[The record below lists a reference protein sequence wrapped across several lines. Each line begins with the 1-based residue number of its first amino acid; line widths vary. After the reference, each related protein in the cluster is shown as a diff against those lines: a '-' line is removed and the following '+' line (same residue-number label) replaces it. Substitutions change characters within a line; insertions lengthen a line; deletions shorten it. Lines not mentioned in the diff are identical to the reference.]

1 MTGFKDFLKEEFKK
15 DKGLEKEFY
24 QELEKT
30 RIAVEIAAFR
40 TKAGLSQAE
49 LARRVGTSQSS
60 IARMENADYQNYSMR
75 MLRKIAE
82 VLNLELVVTLRAKES
97 PAAKPA
103 ESRKT
108 VSLVD
113 YRARSRYGRGY
124 SFPDTGP
131 FKPLKKTIG
140 G

>member
-1 MTGFKDFLKEEFKK
+1 LTGFKDFLKEEFKK

-30 RIAVEIAAFR
+30 RIAIEIAAFR
-40 TKAGLSQAE
+40 TKAGLSQTE

-82 VLNLELVVTLRAKES
+82 VLDLELVVSLREKES
-97 PAAKPA
+97 SARKPD
-103 ESRKT
+103 ESRKV
-108 VSLVD
+108 VSIMD
-113 YRARSRYGRGY
+113 YRARSRYGKGY
-124 SFPDTGP
+124 SFPDTSP
-131 FKPLKKTIG
+131 FTPLKKTIG